1 MASLTLRCA
10 LRARPARCQFIGGTE
25 GVLLQVKDT
34 TGLIEDSF
42 VACLRGNAGLDLL
55 RLHSADLI
63 PGRCVDLQL
72 VRLRA
77 VHDGLRADVLQCSL
91 APLAPSWLHT
101 STNPVAQAN
110 PAQAATKTI
119 A

>member
-1 MASLTLRCA
+1 MTCLTLRCA
-10 LRARPARCQFIGGTE
+10 LRARPARCQFIGGAE
-25 GVLLQVKDT
+25 GILLQVKDT

-72 VRLRA
+72 IRLRA

-91 APLAPSWLHT
+91 APLAPSW
-101 STNPVAQAN
+101 QAHSHP
-110 PAQAATKTI
+110 PASEPTDSAF
-119 A
+119 